1 MRLKLGTAGPS
12 LTVGFTQTDKQ
23 PAMKASLSAD
33 DMTAAAAAAAAQSV
47 RCACKSTHVGK
58 TTRDT

>member
-33 DMTAAAAAAAAQSV
+33 DPTAAAAAAAQSV

>member
-33 DMTAAAAAAAAQSV
+33 DPTAAAAAAQSV